1 MKVKYVIAGFMVALL
16 VIPPVQAQRKAGRT
30 GAAFLKV
37 GVGARAAALGSAATA
52 MGGDANAIFWN
63 PAGTA
68 LNADQKLSAAFSY
81 NQWIADLNYTGLALG
96 YNLGDAGTLTVGVQ
110 AMGVSGI
117 AANRQNGYTDPIL
130 QALVTD
136 NETSPTYDFQ
146 DIALSVSYAR
156 YFIDRLALGAT
167 FKVVSES
174 IDSES
179 ASAIAVD
186 FGSLYKVGVAG
197 WQLAARITN
206 LGTPMTYF
214 NQDNPLPLTFSIG
227 STIYPVSTE
236 STRLMLAIDAT
247 KPLDAQQLLFG
258 GAELSFYDLVFVRG
272 GYKFNYSGSGD
283 GGTSQ
288 RDAIDTSIE
297 GASLGAGFQ
306 YQMSGYRVAVDYAFT
321 QMDLLDST
329 HRISLKIGL

>member
-1 MKVKYVIAGFMVALL
+1 MKVKYLIAGVMMALL
-16 VIPPVQAQRKAGRT
+16 VVPHVEAQRKVGRT

-52 MGGDANAIFWN
+52 LSGDANAVFWN

-110 AMGVSGI
+110 AMGVSDI
-117 AANRQNGYTDPIL
+117 PANRQNGYTDPIL
-130 QALVTD
+130 QDLVTD
-136 NETSPTYDFQ
+136 NETSAAYDFQ
-146 DIALSVSYAR
+146 DVALSVSYAR

-167 FKVVSES
+167 FKLVSES

-179 ASAIAVD
+179 ASAIAFD
-186 FGSLYKVGVAG
+186 FGSLYKVGIAG

-227 STIYPVSTE
+227 STIYPVNTE
-236 STRLMLAIDAT
+236 ATRLMLAVDAT

-258 GAELSFYDLVFVRG
+258 GAELSFYDMLFIRG
-272 GYKFNYSGSGD
+272 GYKFNYSGVDD
-283 GGTSQ
+283 GGSSQ
-288 RDAIDTSIE
+288 RDAINTSIE
-297 GASLGAGFQ
+297 GASLGAGVQ
-306 YQMSGYRVAVDYAFT
+306 YGMSGYNIAVDYAFT
-321 QMDLLDST
+321 QMDLLDAT
-329 HRISLKIGL
+329 HRITLKVGL